1 MDAKKY
7 LEENYKSTP
16 SEIKASVCLFMVD
29 FQVGSFEHSAD
40 GMAEETIGPCVRL
53 LGLFRVL
60 KLPIVHFWLDEK
72 KWFQRN
78 EYRRTYVSPRIGS
91 NEILPLFRPITEEK
105 VVEKEDRSCFFKT
118 EIDNFLWTHQV
129 RNIVVAGTT
138 TSGCIRSTV
147 SDGDMRGYTM
157 ILPEECV
164 WDQSREVHDA
174 NMFDMKH
181 KYARVLKLGD
191 LEDEITSYTLNSRN
205 LE

>member
-1 MDAKKY
+1 MDTK
-7 LEENYKSTP
+7 EFFESNYKFSP
-16 SEIKASVCLFMVD
+16 LEIKAPVCLFMVD
-29 FQVGSFEHSAD
+29 FQVGAFEHSAD

-78 EYRRTYVSPRIGS
+78 EYRRAYVEPYIGS
-91 NEILPLFRPITEEK
+91 NEIHPLFQAISTEGIIEK
-105 VVEKEDRSCFFKT
+105 TDRSCFFKT
-118 EIDNFLWTHQV
+118 GIDNLLWTHQA
-129 RNIVVAGTT
+129 RNIVLMGTT

-147 SDGDMRGYTM
+147 SDGDMRGYNM

-164 WDQSREVHDA
+164 WDQSKEVHDA

-191 LEDEITSYTLNSRN
+191 LEDEITSFASNSRN